1 MCRYHFHSRS
11 SRLGKRVRI
20 RGRWRP
26 PNTYI
31 HQGRWRVHK
40 FGEDHGSKFLN
51 VFQVLS
57 TGDLSRPILQLKKR
71 EVLLPLSFLI
81 TKPIKL
87 DLWNLHYGPH
97 YEPHYRTQGCVI
109 RENNITAPITNPIKD
124 PIKGAL
130 VPLRTNFNANGSV
143 QWCTYLYLNLF
154 HWPMGKKFW

>member
-40 FGEDHGSKFLN
+40 FGEYHGSKFLN

-71 EVLLPLSFLI
+71 EVLLPLFSLI

-87 DLWNLHYGPH
+87 DLSNLHYGPH
-97 YEPHYRTQGCVI
+97 WEPHHRTQGCLI
-109 RENNITAPITNPIKD
+109 RENSITNTIKD
-124 PIKGAL
+124 F
-130 VPLRTNFNANGSV
+130 FNVNGSV
-143 QWCTYLYLNLF
+143 RWPTSVYSNLF
-154 HWPMGKKFW
+154 HWTMGKNSGNPNGVCRYVPALKVG

>member
-1 MCRYHFHSRS
+1 MIPRIKLSKGVFSKPKKDNMILWRNQVIPATVGRCHFHSRS

-109 RENNITAPITNPIKD
+109 RETNVTAPLQI
-124 PIKGAL
+124 
-130 VPLRTNFNANGSV
+130 PLRTPLR
-143 QWCTYLYLNLF
+143 TL
-154 HWPMGKKFW
+154 